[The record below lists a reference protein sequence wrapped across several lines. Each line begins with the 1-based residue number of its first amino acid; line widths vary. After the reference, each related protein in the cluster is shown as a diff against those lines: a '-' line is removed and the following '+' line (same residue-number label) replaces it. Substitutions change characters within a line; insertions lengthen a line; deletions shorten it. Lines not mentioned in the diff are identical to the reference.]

1 MQKIYYLKNQKELTV
16 SSINVNTTNKKI
28 LNFCLN
34 TVIKILTLYKNSLKS
49 IKCTNK

>member
-16 SSINVNTTNKKI
+16 ASINVNTTNKKI

-34 TVIKILTLYKNSLKS
+34 TVIKILLCLK
-49 IKCTNK
+49 IL